1 MQEFRNKPEDDD
13 DNSDGDED
21 GDDDE
26 GSEDGSE
33 DEGRQQQSMTREER
47 KAAVKAKKEAAKA
60 RLATAESDDDD
71 DDEEEEEEV
80 KRKDR
85 PARGISVVNPN
96 DESGSLPSTGL
107 SRREREAAEA
117 AAAKERYW
125 KLQEAGKTD
134 QARADMARLAII
146 RQEREEKARQR
157 KAGSSPQKCSGFEG
171 GWLTWTVELEE
182 KKALAEAKAAARTGK
197 R

>member
-1 MQEFRNKPEDDD
+1 MAPCVPAPGILAVPNTPCVQELRNKPEGDDD
-13 DNSDGDED
+13 DGDGDED
-21 GDDDE
+21 DDDDE

-33 DEGRQQQSMTREER
+33 DGGRQQQSMTREER

-71 DDEEEEEEV
+71 DDDDDDDEEEV
-80 KRKDR
+80 KKERKDR
-85 PARGISVVNPN
+85 PARGITVVNPN
-96 DESGSLPSTGL
+96 DDSGSLPSTGL

-125 KLQEAGKTD
+125 KLQQAGKTD
-134 QARADMARLAII
+134 QARADMARLAVI

-157 KAGSSPQKCSGFEG
+157 KAGLFPRNAVF
-171 GWLTWTVELEE
+171 
-182 KKALAEAKAAARTGK
+182 
-197 R
+197 